1 MGLKKGFPGGAVVE
15 NPPANAGDIRDPGS
29 IPGVGRFPW
38 RREWQPTPLF
48 LPRKFHGQGSWW
60 ARWSCKESDTTEWLS
75 MVPTQTHT
83 YTNTHTDTNTH
94 THTQT
99 PTDTHTHKEEVTKW
113 LFLVGNEKP
122 LKETAEP
129 KLVTSVL
136 PEAPDGQ
143 GDDRAVWKPL
153 FHIPVSAWG
162 QRLLKAGW
170 VEVAGRWF
178 T

>member
-1 MGLKKGFPGGAVVE
+1 MRIFLAPDVMIKYVKSICFMGLKKGFPGGAVVE

-75 MVPTQTHT
+75 MVTTQTHT
-83 YTNTHTDTNTH
+83 YTNTHTDTQTNTH

-113 LFLVGNEKP
+113 LFLGVMRSLWRKQLSP
-122 LKETAEP
+122 SL
-129 KLVTSVL
+129 
-136 PEAPDGQ
+136 
-143 GDDRAVWKPL
+143 
-153 FHIPVSAWG
+153 
-162 QRLLKAGW
+162 
-170 VEVAGRWF
+170 
-178 T
+178 